1 MNNITFL
8 IAKCMDSSVQ
18 KVKAKNIILNKEYP
32 TNKSEYLI
40 RSINDCRLFLQ
51 DNILYLNR

>member
-18 KVKAKNIILNKEYP
+18 KVKAKTL
-32 TNKSEYLI
+32 YLI
-40 RSINDCRLFLQ
+40 KNIRLIRA
-51 DNILYLNR
+51 NI